1 MIALHLYDDPDE
13 TRPYIAALLSRLSPW
28 SRIVKQIR
36 NVTRIP

>member
-1 MIALHLYDDPDE
+1 MIALDLYDAPEE

-28 SRIVKQIR
+28 SRILGQLR